1 MAMGFEN
8 WKEIS
13 VSENKWEFFFFL
25 WFMISLLRIIDQLY
39 TTIYINKRS
48 RTRKE
53 KQGWVNKKKDTFLL
67 ESLYKIKITN

>member
-13 VSENKWEFFFFL
+13 VSENKWELFFFL